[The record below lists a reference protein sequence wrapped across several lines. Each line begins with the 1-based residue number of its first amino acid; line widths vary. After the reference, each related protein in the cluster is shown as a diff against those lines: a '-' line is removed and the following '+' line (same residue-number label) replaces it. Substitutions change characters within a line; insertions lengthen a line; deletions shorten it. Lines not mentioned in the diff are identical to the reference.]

1 MNQRE
6 LASVLFA
13 VVGVLTMV
21 SRIPEVIIHL
31 GLLSEPALERGDSTG
46 VSRNVVPMIVIVGLV
61 LGIVLGGALI
71 VLRKRL
77 ADRLFPA
84 GSERLLAE
92 EGQAVA
98 LSVLGAYLVVQGIAR
113 LTWVGRFDWSAAV
126 QLVLGIGLFFG
137 ARGLSGLWRRVR
149 SAGPGAAP

>member
-13 VVGVLTMV
+13 VVGVLAMV

-46 VSRNVVPMIVIVGLV
+46 LSGNVPVIVIVGLI
-61 LGIVLGGALI
+61 LGMVLGGVLI
-71 VLRKRL
+71 VLRQRL

-92 EGQAVA
+92 EAQAVA

-113 LTWVGRFDWSAAV
+113 VTWIGRFDWSAAV
-126 QLVLGIGLFFG
+126 QLVLGIALFFG

-149 SAGPGAAP
+149 GARPGAAA